1 MTVATEPKAKLP
13 RGKSTSHYP
22 PAENARE
29 QARNRR
35 AMKRA
40 GADPAETPRT
50 EFTEAFCRE
59 LARKPWDAPGA
70 HFLAELSTKTD
81 LDLSGYEV
89 DERNIVEVVKGAE
102 VTRKMRTITFRGLL
116 VTEQEARIAQAQF
129 LASLPEVKAR
139 VAELREQMA
148 AQVKVSAQ
156 SLAMEL
162 EEARL
167 VALSSNQ
174 PQAAVSA
181 TRLKAEM
188 FGKAEPG
195 DPGDE
200 GGELPLGTKTVTIK
214 IKDCSGRP
222 KAAAE

>member
-1 MTVATEPKAKLP
+1 MATEPKAKLP
-13 RGKSTSHYP
+13 RGKSPAHYP
-22 PAENARE
+22 PTDNARE

-50 EFTEAFCRE
+50 KFTEAFCAE

-70 HFLAELSTKTD
+70 HFLAELATKTD
-81 LDLSGYEV
+81 LDLSGYDV
-89 DERNIVEVVKGAE
+89 DEREVTEVVKGAN
-102 VTRKMRTITFRGLL
+102 VKRTVRTITLRGMW
-116 VTEQEARIAQAQF
+116 VTEQEVRTAQAQF

-139 VAELREQMA
+139 VAELRAELA
-148 AQVKVSAQ
+148 SFVKVSAE
-156 SLAMEL
+156 SLAVEL

-167 VALSSNQ
+167 VALASNQ

-188 FGKAEPG
+188 FGKSEPTEA
-195 DPGDE
+195 PE
-200 GGELPLGTKTVTIK
+200 GERP
-214 IKDCSGRP
+214 RP
-222 KAAAE
+222 KGININIRDFSGKVVEE

>member
-13 RGKSTSHYP
+13 RGKSPAHYP
-22 PAENARE
+22 PTDNARE
-29 QARNRR
+29 QARSRR

-40 GADPAETPRT
+40 GADPADTPRT
-50 EFTEAFCRE
+50 KFTEAFCAE

-70 HFLAELSTKTD
+70 HFLAELATKTD
-81 LDLSGYEV
+81 LDLSGYDV
-89 DERNIVEVVKGAE
+89 DEQEVTEVVKGGN
-102 VTRKMRTITFRGLL
+102 VKRIIRTITLRGQL

-139 VAELREQMA
+139 VAELRQLMA
-148 AQVKVSAQ
+148 EQVKVSAQ
-156 SLAMEL
+156 SLAIEL

-167 VALSSNQ
+167 VALAGNQ

-195 DPGDE
+195 DPGED
-200 GGELPLGTKTVTIK
+200 GEVPLGVKSVTIK
-214 IKDCSGRP
+214 IRDCSGRP
-222 KAAAE
+222 KAAE